1 MEKIDEYLEY
11 WNSFFRVWKVSPKE
25 IFEKNIWSTEHCG
38 KGKTEL
44 DPFSLPQPF
53 LGNPKNCSVITLN
66 LNPGPTSTLRLHK
79 DGILTK
85 KFIECNNYFEY
96 AEFYPQMKLK
106 DYPSKFWNNQFKWIE
121 RISKNER
128 NEKLPFAIEICPWH
142 SVKWKSL
149 NMITPKLKEHI
160 KQNVFEIINET
171 IKYATIKTVLSVGKT
186 YYDLYQNKE
195 FGFEKIIEISP
206 NENSILNGI
215 KWPKNKKGE
224 LSKRFFSI
232 WKHTETNIIYYN
244 TYSMGSNKPPSKNW
258 SEIENYLLKNY
269 S

>member
-1 MEKIDEYLEY
+1 
-11 WNSFFRVWKVSPKE
+11 
-25 IFEKNIWSTEHCG
+25 
-38 KGKTEL
+38 
-44 DPFSLPQPF
+44 
-53 LGNPKNCSVITLN
+53 
-66 LNPGPTSTLRLHK
+66 
-79 DGILTK
+79 
-85 KFIECNNYFEY
+85 
-96 AEFYPQMKLK
+96 MKLK

-160 KQNVFEIINET
+160 KQNVFEI